1 MEQLPRVER
10 IIQKLFFVII
20 ILSLIILSLIGY
32 TNTVS
37 HYSEHSERLTKLSL
51 KEKKVMNNKARHG
64 YSYEY
69 HFTYY
74 KKAHNHDSLMFYVD
88 SSDVDIYV
96 GDQLKYHYSL
106 KDGMGKTAGPVWV
119 LNEFNHQDHGKEV
132 RILIS
137 PVYDTMPKEK
147 ITFYLGEIVS
157 MYRYQLHGDLLQ
169 LVLAF
174 LAILFGAG
182 YLIYAIF
189 RLRSHTP
196 THGLGYLGLFGLN
209 IGIWRLSSLGI
220 IALTLPAVSRV
231 FIFAGW
237 LMLMLMP
244 LSFELYITQFARKKV
259 RALLDGF
266 ILFMMVSIIMAI
278 IMQFMNIR
286 DLHENIWL
294 LNVNTSIMFFST
306 IIILLVLNN
315 EKRGYF
321 DRKQNVFLISLIIT
335 SILIDI
341 FNFYYISSTTPF
353 FYTVL
358 SFDIF
363 VISGGVSQIFSLV
376 HQVNIDLP
384 TGLYNKGR
392 VNELLSRKGA
402 ASSDTGVAVFD
413 LNGLK
418 KTNDTLGH
426 EAGDQMIADF
436 ANELTKNIP
445 GSAFIGRFGGDEF
458 IAVIRNAD
466 SQRMEDI
473 LDLLKNSVQ
482 RYNQREQDVK
492 ISYAVGYAVN
502 GEEPL
507 SLRTLFNM
515 ADDRMYE
522 DKKQHYANLIRK

>member
-10 IIQKLFFVII
+10 IIQKLFFAII

-266 ILFMMVSIIMAI
+266 ILFMMVTIIMAI

-294 LNVNTSIMFFST
+294 LNVNVSIMFFST
-306 IIILLVLNN
+306 IIILL
-315 EKRGYF
+315 
-321 DRKQNVFLISLIIT
+321 
-335 SILIDI
+335 
-341 FNFYYISSTTPF
+341 
-353 FYTVL
+353 VL